1 LGNLQRKFRLN
12 QINLRSSKFVGLAI
26 LAVILIL
33 VPVMVSS
40 PYYIHLLIMVGI
52 NTVLAMSFILLFR
65 TGLITIAIA
74 AFWGIGAY
82 TSALLTT
89 RLDLSFWLALP
100 ASTIIT
106 GIIALLIGYL
116 LVRRGGIAFVMQTL
130 VVAFV
135 IQLVFST
142 FDVFGGHVGI
152 YNIPRPDAIHLG
164 FIAPI
169 EFTSKTPYY
178 YLMLFLVLLVVL
190 AFSAFY
196 AAWTGR
202 AWRAIGLTPH
212 LAESLGVNIFR
223 YRMLAFVITS
233 AAAGLMGSFFAHY
246 YGAIVPSTFGPFKT
260 IYVHVYAI
268 LGGVGFAILGPVIGS
283 FIMTIVPEILRVTK
297 EVEPIFT
304 GLLVILLVM
313 FLPDGLMGLSSWR
326 RPLPPAESIARAA
339 RWIKSFLPTSRSDS
353 RE

>member
-1 LGNLQRKFRLN
+1 MGNLRRKFRFN
-12 QINLRSSKFVGLAI
+12 QINLRSSKFIGLVI

-33 VPVMVSS
+33 VPVIVSS
-40 PYYIHLLIMVGI
+40 PYYIHILIMVGI
-52 NTVLAMSFILLFR
+52 NTVLAMTFILLYR

-82 TSALLTT
+82 ASALLAT
-89 RLDLSFWLALP
+89 RLGLSFWLALP

-106 GIIALLIGYL
+106 GIIAFLIGYL
-116 LVRRGGIAFVMQTL
+116 LVRKGGIAFVMESL

-152 YNIPRPDAIHLG
+152 YKIPRPDAIPLP
-164 FIAPI
+164 FLAPI
-169 EFTSKTPYY
+169 AFTSKVPYY

-202 AWRAIGLTPH
+202 AWRAIGLSPR
-212 LAESLGVNIFR
+212 LAESLGVNLFR
-223 YRMLAFVITS
+223 YRLLAFVIAS

-246 YGAIVPSTFGPFKT
+246 YGSIVPSTFGPFKT

-268 LGGVGFAILGPVIGS
+268 LGGVGFAISGPVIGS
-283 FIMTIVPEILRVTK
+283 FIMTIVPEILRIAK

-313 FLPDGLMGLSSWR
+313 FLPNGLMGLLGWR
-326 RPLPPAESIARAA
+326 RPPPPATSIARATK
-339 RWIKSFLPTSRSDS
+339 WIRASLHRSDS
-353 RE
+353 